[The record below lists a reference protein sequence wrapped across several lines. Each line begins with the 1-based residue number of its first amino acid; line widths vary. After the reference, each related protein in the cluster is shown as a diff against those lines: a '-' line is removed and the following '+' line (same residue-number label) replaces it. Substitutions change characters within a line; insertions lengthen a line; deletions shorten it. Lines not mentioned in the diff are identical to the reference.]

1 MKKFKGILATMLA
14 VAAVVVYA
22 PTEAYAANTY
32 TCTWKLSYD
41 GTNITDNGFEGQSS
55 FVFTTGDEMNI
66 SVTNSGTSQCNC
78 SYFFYYKDDTTK
90 LSSGSLGV
98 DPASSGVQGEAT
110 VAEKLS
116 YDGISS
122 MFSHS
127 DARITDVPEKIKVV
141 ITKEIK
147 ETDYGKRA
155 YIYITFSDAGD
166 DSSDTASASSVNAS
180 AHVHTWKYGTIFDA
194 TEDTDGL
201 EGYYCSC
208 GATKE
213 TTVIPSI
220 TAIYKNRYTQM
231 DQAGKGEVITLKMG
245 EWNTYSKEFMQHLIS
260 ATERGVTVKLDYKY
274 EKKNYVT
281 TVPAGT
287 TMDLAYDYYGPLF
300 IQSLFET
307 TKLN

>member
-1 MKKFKGILATMLA
+1 MKKFKGILATMLAVVLA

-22 PTEAYAANTY
+22 PTEAYAANTH
-32 TCTWKLSYD
+32 TCTW
-41 GTNITDNGFEGQSS
+41 NISSTSSELTGESS
-55 FVFTTGDEMNI
+55 FVFKDGDTMSIYI
-66 SVTNSGTSQCNC
+66 SNSGSSLRGYAAQG
-78 SYFFYYKDDTTK
+78 YYNDEYIWAISNGVVTAGTADNPGKTT
-90 LSSGSLGV
+90 V
-98 DPASSGVQGEAT
+98 GE
-110 VAEKLS
+110 
-116 YDGISS
+116 GIEYNDISNA
-122 MFSHS
+122 FSHNKYK
-127 DARITDVPEKIKVV
+127 TPKNIKVE
-141 ITKEIK
+141 ITAENGLIK
-147 ETDYGKRA
+147 VS
-155 YIYITFSDAGD
+155 FSDAGD
-166 DSSDTASASSVNAS
+166 DSSDTASASGANTS

-208 GATKE
+208 GANKE
-213 TTVIPSI
+213 TTIIPSI

-231 DQAGKGEVITLKMG
+231 DQAGKGEIITLKMG

-274 EKKNYVT
+274 EKKNYVS

-300 IQSLFET
+300 IRSMFET

>member
-1 MKKFKGILATMLA
+1 MKKFRGILATMLA
-14 VAAVVVYA
+14 VVLAVAAVIVYA

-41 GTNITDNGFEGQSS
+41 GTDITGNELTGSSS
-55 FVFTTGDEMNI
+55 FVLTTGDEMKVY
-66 SVTNSGTSQCNC
+66 VTNSGSSQCDAN
-78 SYFFYYKDDTTK
+78 YFCYYKNESTPLDSGDLSIAPAEYGEPGKESVADTGY
-90 LSSGSLGV
+90 SSIAWLLEYKCGSA
-98 DPASSGVQGEAT
+98 PE
-110 VAEKLS
+110 
-116 YDGISS
+116 
-122 MFSHS
+122 
-127 DARITDVPEKIKVV
+127 RIRVE
-141 ITKEIK
+141 ITTALINDNTNGEIK
-147 ETDYGKRA
+147 
-155 YIYITFSDAGD
+155 IVFSDADAESG
-166 DSSDTASASSVNAS
+166 DTASSSNVTTP

-208 GATKE
+208 GANKE

-287 TMDLAYDYYGPLF
+287 TMELAYDYYGPLF

>member
-1 MKKFKGILATMLA
+1 MKKFKEIMAAMLA
-14 VAAVVVYA
+14 VVLAVATVVYA
-22 PTEAYAANTY
+22 PVESYAEDIYTYNVYVTFNGDARGASDLSLTGDTTCVLTDGQSVKLDVKNTADGVTAKMYVYYSYNGENLETKERTVNEFTDTY
-32 TCTWKLSYD
+32 TYGGFKTM
-41 GTNITDNGFEGQSS
+41 FEGKGK
-55 FVFTTGDEMNI
+55 TIPT
-66 SVTNSGTSQCNC
+66 
-78 SYFFYYKDDTTK
+78 
-90 LSSGSLGV
+90 SLGV
-98 DPASSGVQGEAT
+98 SYSAELKSYGVDVTVTLTDATPASNTST
-110 VAEKLS
+110 
-116 YDGISS
+116 
-122 MFSHS
+122 H
-127 DARITDVPEKIKVV
+127 T
-141 ITKEIK
+141 
-147 ETDYGKRA
+147 
-155 YIYITFSDAGD
+155 
-166 DSSDTASASSVNAS
+166 
-180 AHVHTWKYGTIFDA
+180 HTWKYGTIFDA

-208 GATKE
+208 GANKE
-213 TTVIPSI
+213 TTINPSI

-287 TMDLAYDYYGPLF
+287 TMDPAYEYYGPLF

>member
-1 MKKFKGILATMLA
+1 MKKFKGILAAMLA
-14 VAAVVVYA
+14 LAVVVA
-22 PTEAYAANTY
+22 LMPAVDAKAE
-32 TCTWKLSYD
+32 
-41 GTNITDNGFEGQSS
+41 E
-55 FVFTTGDEMNI
+55 
-66 SVTNSGTSQCNC
+66 VTNAAYEVSTS
-78 SYFFYYKDDTTK
+78 
-90 LSSGSLGV
+90 SSGSWDGGVNSLTLSSADSSTNKGIQVRNSASGGVTVKTTVVDKNNNEIAKV
-98 DPASSGVQGEAT
+98 DPQDISHGNSTTVVHYNYTSAKSLLEGKGYTNIPDTLTLSLSASVSSGT
-110 VAEKLS
+110 VTLTIMMNVEKP
-116 YDGISS
+116 SS
-122 MFSHS
+122 
-127 DARITDVPEKIKVV
+127 
-141 ITKEIK
+141 
-147 ETDYGKRA
+147 
-155 YIYITFSDAGD
+155 
-166 DSSDTASASSVNAS
+166 SSNTS

-208 GATKE
+208 GANKE

-220 TAIYKNRYTQM
+220 TAIYRNRYTQM

>member
-1 MKKFKGILATMLA
+1 MKKFKEIMATMLA
-14 VAAVVVYA
+14 VVLTVAAVVVYA
-22 PTEAYAANTY
+22 PTEAYAAATSHKTILTVKADSSDSINFVSWDEDQNSIVAGEDGITITVKNNGNY
-32 TCTWKLSYD
+32 SIHAVISCYYD
-41 GTNITDNGFEGQSS
+41 
-55 FVFTTGDEMNI
+55 
-66 SVTNSGTSQCNC
+66 NSEFYEYKTS
-78 SYFFYYKDDTTK
+78 
-90 LSSGSLGV
+90 
-98 DPASSGVQGEAT
+98 
-110 VAEKLS
+110 
-116 YDGISS
+116 GISS
-122 MFSHS
+122 GYNPSDSLSYSSIKKLFSGNNVTAPTNIGVKYSYVIDETDTSYPVHVNVTFYDADKVSPTS
-127 DARITDVPEKIKVV
+127 DAV
-141 ITKEIK
+141 
-147 ETDYGKRA
+147 
-155 YIYITFSDAGD
+155 
-166 DSSDTASASSVNAS
+166 SSSSVT
-180 AHVHTWKYGTIFDA
+180 AHTHTWKYGTIFDA

-208 GATKE
+208 GANKE

-260 ATERGVTVKLDYKY
+260 ATERGVTIKLDYKY

>member
-1 MKKFKGILATMLA
+1 MKKFRGILATMLAVVLA

-22 PTEAYAANTY
+22 PVESYADEATY
-32 TCTWKLSYD
+32 TCTWSTSFD
-41 GTNITDNGFEGQSS
+41 GTTITDNGLTGSS
-55 FVFTTGDEMNI
+55 FVLTDGETMRI
-66 SVTNSGTSQCNC
+66 YITNSG
-78 SYFFYYKDDTTK
+78 
-90 LSSGSLGV
+90 LSSYKYNVYYYYNDTRLQYGAGYQVPAASGGTPGNGDVTGLARYSYIEGMISNKCGSA
-98 DPASSGVQGEAT
+98 P
-110 VAEKLS
+110 K
-116 YDGISS
+116 
-122 MFSHS
+122 
-127 DARITDVPEKIKVV
+127 RIRVE
-141 ITKEIK
+141 ITKSLINDNTNGEIK
-147 ETDYGKRA
+147 
-155 YIYITFSDAGD
+155 ITFSDADAESG
-166 DSSDTASASSVNAS
+166 DTASSSNATTP

-208 GATKE
+208 GANKE
-213 TTVIPSI
+213 TTIIPSI

-231 DQAGKGEVITLKMG
+231 DQAGKGEIITLKMG

-287 TMDLAYDYYGPLF
+287 TMELAYDYYGPLF
-300 IQSLFET
+300 IRSLFET

>member
-1 MKKFKGILATMLA
+1 MLSNDAIAAGDYYSSITYNKISSWLNGKGYANIPETLNIKVTAWIDNGKSYMTVQFANVELPGSSSSSN
-14 VAAVVVYA
+14 VAAH
-22 PTEAYAANTY
+22 T
-32 TCTWKLSYD
+32 
-41 GTNITDNGFEGQSS
+41 
-55 FVFTTGDEMNI
+55 
-66 SVTNSGTSQCNC
+66 
-78 SYFFYYKDDTTK
+78 
-90 LSSGSLGV
+90 
-98 DPASSGVQGEAT
+98 
-110 VAEKLS
+110 
-116 YDGISS
+116 
-122 MFSHS
+122 
-127 DARITDVPEKIKVV
+127 
-141 ITKEIK
+141 
-147 ETDYGKRA
+147 
-155 YIYITFSDAGD
+155 
-166 DSSDTASASSVNAS
+166 
-180 AHVHTWKYGTIFDA
+180 HTWKYGTIFDA

-213 TTVIPSI
+213 TSIIPSI

-245 EWNTYSKEFMQHLIS
+245 EWNTYSKEFMQHLIF

-307 TKLN
+307 TTLN

>member
-1 MKKFKGILATMLA
+1 MKKFKEIMAAMLAVVLA

-22 PTEAYAANTY
+22 PVESYAEDTYTYNVNVTFKGTATGGSDLLLTGDTTCVLTDGQSVKLYVKNTY
-32 TCTWKLSYD
+32 NDVTAKMYVYYSYN
-41 GTNITDNGFEGQSS
+41 GENLETKERTVNEFTDTYTYGGFKTMFEGKGK
-55 FVFTTGDEMNI
+55 TIPT
-66 SVTNSGTSQCNC
+66 
-78 SYFFYYKDDTTK
+78 
-90 LSSGSLGV
+90 SLGV
-98 DPASSGVQGEAT
+98 SYSAELKSYGVDVTVTLTDATPASNTST
-110 VAEKLS
+110 
-116 YDGISS
+116 
-122 MFSHS
+122 H
-127 DARITDVPEKIKVV
+127 T
-141 ITKEIK
+141 
-147 ETDYGKRA
+147 
-155 YIYITFSDAGD
+155 
-166 DSSDTASASSVNAS
+166 
-180 AHVHTWKYGTIFDA
+180 HTWKYGTIFDA

-208 GATKE
+208 GANKE
-213 TTVIPSI
+213 TTIIPSI

-245 EWNTYSKEFMQHLIS
+245 EWNTFSKEFMQHLIS

-287 TMDLAYDYYGPLF
+287 TMELAYDYYGPLF

>member
-1 MKKFKGILATMLA
+1 MKKFKEIMATMLAVVLA
-14 VAAVVVYA
+14 VAAVVMYASTVSYAEDHTLGLSLDTSGNDRWYGSKEYILLDGEKVTLNVTKSGYSGGVYIDYYYNSQRIYREEIEFDGDS
-22 PTEAYAANTY
+22 TTGS
-32 TCTWKLSYD
+32 KGLSY
-41 GTNITDNGFEGQSS
+41 
-55 FVFTTGDEMNI
+55 
-66 SVTNSGTSQCNC
+66 
-78 SYFFYYKDDTTK
+78 YDTTAIM
-90 LSSGSLGV
+90 SRN
-98 DPASSGVQGEAT
+98 D
-110 VAEKLS
+110 
-116 YDGISS
+116 I
-122 MFSHS
+122 
-127 DARITDVPEKIKVV
+127 DVPEKLGLSFSAGKDDTGIIVKVNL
-141 ITKEIK
+141 
-147 ETDYGKRA
+147 TD
-155 YIYITFSDAGD
+155 
-166 DSSDTASASSVNAS
+166 ASSAETSTVNS
-180 AHVHTWKYGTIFDA
+180 VSSPAHTHTWKYGTIFDA

-208 GATKE
+208 GANKE

-287 TMDLAYDYYGPLF
+287 TMELAYDYYGPLF

-307 TKLN
+307 TQLN

>member
-1 MKKFKGILATMLA
+1 MKKFKGMLATMLAVVLA

-32 TCTWKLSYD
+32 TCTWRVKTTDVD
-41 GTNITDNGFEGQSS
+41 GEAGYEDHGLTGKSS
-55 FVFTTGDEMNI
+55 FVFKNGDTMSIYIE
-66 SVTNSGTSQCNC
+66 S
-78 SYFFYYKDDTTK
+78 D
-90 LSSGSLGV
+90 SGSFDRTYEVYYCYEDSDKQIDYSYGTLLGNGGKTTV
-98 DPASSGVQGEAT
+98 KENVTYSDISGAFSSS
-110 VAEKLS
+110 S
-116 YDGISS
+116 YKSPKNIQ
-122 MFSHS
+122 
-127 DARITDVPEKIKVV
+127 VN
-141 ITKEIK
+141 ITKK
-147 ETDYGKRA
+147 FSDNKKVGL
-155 YIYITFSDAGD
+155 IYVIFSDAGD
-166 DSSDTASASSVNAS
+166 DSSDTASASSVNTAS
-180 AHVHTWKYGTIFDA
+180 HTHTWKYGMIFDA

-208 GATKE
+208 GANKE
-213 TTVIPSI
+213 TTIIPSI

>member
-1 MKKFKGILATMLA
+1 MKKFKEIMAAMLA
-14 VAAVVVYA
+14 LLVIVAVMPA
-22 PTEAYAANTY
+22 TDAAASPVTY
-32 TCTWKLSYD
+32 TIEDSTGTWSSGSAPSFSLSSGETQSINVKDRNSDGYHLDVKYVDKNDKQIGSTVNRGDFNSSLTVNLSYD
-41 GTNITDNGFEGQSS
+41 EKEYYTSVKKLLTDNEYSNVPETINMSASAEIDGSK
-55 FVFTTGDEMNI
+55 N
-66 SVTNSGTSQCNC
+66 VTLTI
-78 SYFFYYKDDTTK
+78 K
-90 LSSGSLGV
+90 LEVEPYVPSSGS
-98 DPASSGVQGEAT
+98 ASSSTPAT
-110 VAEKLS
+110 
-116 YDGISS
+116 
-122 MFSHS
+122 H
-127 DARITDVPEKIKVV
+127 T
-141 ITKEIK
+141 
-147 ETDYGKRA
+147 
-155 YIYITFSDAGD
+155 
-166 DSSDTASASSVNAS
+166 
-180 AHVHTWKYGTIFDA
+180 HTWKYGTIFDA

-208 GATKE
+208 GANKE
-213 TTVIPSI
+213 TTIIPSI
-220 TAIYKNRYTQM
+220 TAIYRNRYTQM